1 MANELYHHGIKG
13 QKWGV
18 TNGPP
23 YPLND
28 EVSTGKRLKS
38 VAPDGRYYT
47 DDKDLAELHPKQ
59 YVYDAKILKKSKREK
74 EQKEPKNRPL
84 KKSEATKRA
93 KELSEEDLKKEIDR
107 LNLEKRY
114 VDLNKDLSRKERT
127 DGILSRYGGQI
138 LGTAIGIATA
148 YAVNKVLNETVDAKI
163 EKRKEKKE
171 RAEIERK
178 REELKKYSYK
188 ELQEINNR
196 RAEENKYLG
205 ISGKNKKKR

>member
-28 EVSTGKRLKS
+28 EVSTGKRLK
-38 VAPDGRYYT
+38 
-47 DDKDLAELHPKQ
+47 
-59 YVYDAKILKKSKREK
+59 KIE
-74 EQKEPKNRPL
+74 KEPKNRPL
-84 KKSEATKRA
+84 KKSEATKKA

-148 YAVNKVLNETVDAKI
+148 YAVNKVLSETVDAKI
-163 EKRKEKKE
+163 ESRKEKKE
-171 RAEIERK
+171 KAEIERK
-178 REELKKYSYK
+178 REELKKYSDE
-188 ELQEINNR
+188 ELRDINVR

-205 ISGKNKKKR
+205 ISGGNNKKKR

>member
-23 YPLND
+23 YPLSD
-28 EVSTGKRLKS
+28 EVSTGKRLKKE
-38 VAPDGRYYT
+38 
-47 DDKDLAELHPKQ
+47 KD
-59 YVYDAKILKKSKREK
+59 
-74 EQKEPKNRPL
+74 QKEPKNRPL
-84 KKSEATKRA
+84 KKSEATKKA

-163 EKRKEKKE
+163 ESRKEKKE
-171 RAEIERK
+171 KAEIER
-178 REELKKYSYK
+178 RRNELKRYSDK
-188 ELQEINNR
+188 ELENMNKR
-196 RAEENKYLG
+196 RTEENKYLG
-205 ISGKNKKKR
+205 ISGGNNKKKRW

>member
-1 MANELYHHGIKG
+1 MDNELYHHGIKG

-28 EVSTGKRLKS
+28 EVSTGKRLK
-38 VAPDGRYYT
+38 
-47 DDKDLAELHPKQ
+47 K
-59 YVYDAKILKKSKREK
+59 EK
-74 EQKEPKNRPL
+74 EKKEPKNRPL
-84 KKSEATKRA
+84 KKSEATKKA

-163 EKRKEKKE
+163 ESRKEKKE
-171 RAEIERK
+171 KANIERK
-178 REELKKYSYK
+178 REELKKYSYE
-188 ELQEINNR
+188 ELQKMNNR
-196 RAEENKYLG
+196 KREEDKYLG
-205 ISGKNKKKR
+205 ISGGNNKKKR